1 MKVVFTPTARRQ
13 IEAQLAYLVD
23 RSATRAAERLR
34 NRITS
39 FVTGFLVRYPRA
51 SRFIAE
57 RSLFETWIPRTPY
70 VVLYRVDDSAVTLTV
85 LALFHRAQDR
95 TTFTP

>member
-1 MKVVFTPTARRQ
+1 MKVVYTPTARRQ
-13 IEAQLAYLVD
+13 IEAQLTYLVD
-23 RSATRAAERLR
+23 RNATRAAERLR

-39 FVTGFLVRYPRA
+39 FVTGFLVRHPRA

-57 RSLFETWIPRTPY
+57 RNLFETWIPRTPY
-70 VVLYRVDDSAVTLTV
+70 VVLYRVDDSADTLTV
-85 LALFHRAQDR
+85 LALFHSAQDR